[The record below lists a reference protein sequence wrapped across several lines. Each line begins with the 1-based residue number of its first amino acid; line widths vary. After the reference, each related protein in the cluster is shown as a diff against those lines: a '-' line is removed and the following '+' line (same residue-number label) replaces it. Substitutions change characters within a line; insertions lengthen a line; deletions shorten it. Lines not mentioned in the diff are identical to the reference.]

1 MCNNTRINRIVK
13 EEEVVKDKISDWLED
28 RNGIERNK
36 ASIEVEE
43 ISDNMISYIT
53 GHPLKLNDG
62 TRVHEIKEAKI
73 DDKYKEIA
81 VRFSKA
87 GVNSYTAR
95 IKRYNDDDLKELE
108 KFLANCQSI
117 FQLINIDLNYM

>member
-62 TRVHEIKEAKI
+62 TRVHEIKEAK
-73 DDKYKEIA
+73 
-81 VRFSKA
+81 A

-117 FQLINIDLNYM
+117 FQLRNIDLNYM